1 MYIYKNGSIQ
11 IPNEIVNLQQSI
23 QVKNSSNNTKNK
35 FKNII
40 IIAPKKSLLLL
51 LNVFIS
57 ILHFLLNYSKEKNI
71 CDNIKYDIVI
81 PVNINDTKL
90 LFQQLDI
97 LKRYLYFDKMVIL
110 EY

>member
-23 QVKNSSNNTKNK
+23 QVKKYSNNTKNK

-40 IIAPKKSLLLL
+40 IFAPKKSLLLL

-81 PVNINDTKL
+81 PVNINDIKL

-97 LKRYLYFDKMVIL
+97 LKRYLYFDKIVNFK
-110 EY
+110 E